1 MTINY
6 KKELETAAKSM
17 ILVHEPDVLIKMIA
31 RTIVH
36 RIKVSHAAILLHEKD
51 RSTYVLDISKG
62 KVGVKIPAGFARM
75 DTDNPL
81 IQFFLDSKSRKIFNG
96 GPFLL
101 DKAEEILS
109 GDSDDVAKE
118 LLKGAVH
125 QIGIYESVVCV
136 PSYFRDELLALL
148 MLGKK
153 SDGSA
158 FGQDELDF
166 FMALASDVAMA
177 IRNAQLFRELENE
190 LEKKKRLFFNTT
202 VALAAAIEAKDH
214 YTHGH
219 TNRVT
224 SLGLEIARKMAHQN
238 KTYADAAFMENL
250 HVACLLHDIGKIG
263 VPESILNK
271 IEPLTQDEWVKIK
284 EHPVIG
290 VNILQSIKELD
301 EVILGVKYHHERY
314 DGSGYPEGLKGEQI
328 PVIAS
333 IIAVADAFDAMTT
346 NRVYRAAK
354 SREVAINE
362 IQQLSGRQFHPLIAE
377 VFITLCREGRI

>member
-17 ILVHEPDVLIKMIA
+17 ILVHEPDMLIKMIA

-51 RSTYVLDISKG
+51 KSTYVLDISRG
-62 KVGVKIPAGFARM
+62 QVGVKIPAGFARM
-75 DTDNPL
+75 DTDNAL
-81 IQFFLDSKSRKIFNG
+81 IRFFLDGKGKEIFAG
-96 GPFLL
+96 GPFLRE
-101 DKAEEILS
+101 KAQEVLMGSPDNE
-109 GDSDDVAKE
+109 AKE
-118 LLKGAVH
+118 LLKGALH
-125 QIGIYESVVCV
+125 QMDIYESVVCV
-136 PSYFRDELLALL
+136 PSYFREELLALL
-148 MLGKK
+148 LLGKK
-153 SDGSA
+153 SDGSP
-158 FGQDELDF
+158 FGRDELDF

-190 LEKKKRLFFNTT
+190 LDKKKQLFFNTA
-202 VALAAAIEAKDH
+202 VAFAAAIEAKDH

-224 SLGLEIARKMAHQN
+224 ALGLAIAKKMAHQN
-238 KTYADAAFMENL
+238 KTYAAAAFMENL

-263 VPESILNK
+263 VPEAILNK
-271 IEPLTQDEWVKIK
+271 TEPLTQKEWIKIK
-284 EHPVIG
+284 EHPMIG
-290 VNILQSIKELD
+290 VNILQSIKELE

-314 DGSGYPEGLKGEQI
+314 DGSGYPEGLKGDQI
-328 PVIAS
+328 PIIAS
-333 IIAVADAFDAMTT
+333 IISVADAFDAMTT

-362 IQQLSGRQFHPLIAE
+362 IRQLSGQQFHPLI
-377 VFITLCREGRI
+377 VGIFVGLCQEGVI

>member
-51 RSTYVLDISKG
+51 KSTYVLDISKG
-62 KVGVKIPAGFARM
+62 QVGVKIPAGFARM

-81 IQFFLDSKSRKIFNG
+81 IQFFLTGKGKKIFND
-96 GPFLL
+96 GPFLH
-101 DKAEEILS
+101 DKAREILNS
-109 GDSDDVAKE
+109 NSDDAIKE
-118 LLKGAVH
+118 LLKGAL
-125 QIGIYESVVCV
+125 QQMDIYESVVCV

-148 MLGKK
+148 LLGKK
-153 SDGSA
+153 SDGSV
-158 FGQDELDF
+158 FGQEELDF

-190 LEKKKRLFFNTT
+190 LDKKKRLFFNTA
-202 VALAAAIEAKDH
+202 VAFAAAIEAKDH

-224 SLGLEIARKMAHQN
+224 ALGLEITKKMAHQN
-238 KTYADAAFMENL
+238 KTYAEPVFMENL

-271 IEPLTQDEWVKIK
+271 IEPLTQDEWIKIK
-284 EHPVIG
+284 EHPMIG
-290 VNILQSIKELD
+290 VNILQSIKELE

-314 DGSGYPEGLKGEQI
+314 DGSGYPEGLKGDQI
-328 PVIAS
+328 PIIAS
-333 IIAVADAFDAMTT
+333 IISVADAFDAMTT

-362 IQQLSGRQFHPLIAE
+362 IQQLRGRQFHPLITD
-377 VFITLCREGRI
+377 VFITLCQEGVI